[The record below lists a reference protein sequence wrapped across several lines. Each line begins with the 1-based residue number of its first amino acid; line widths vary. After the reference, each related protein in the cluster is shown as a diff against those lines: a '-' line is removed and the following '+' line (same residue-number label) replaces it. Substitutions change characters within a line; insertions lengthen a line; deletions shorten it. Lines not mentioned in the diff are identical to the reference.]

1 MSLDKLLGNKII
13 GKIATSPKQVEE
25 VFRVA
30 ERDLTAARNSLREG
44 DFDWALA
51 IAYNSML
58 QAGRALMLWRGYR
71 PLGEF
76 KHVAVV
82 EFVKIEFSDELSA
95 KLAFAF
101 NKIRRKRHRVVYEQ
115 AGITTEREA
124 SEVISLAE
132 EFVERVRKLL
142 KDGGATKIQKK
153 T

>member
-1 MSLDKLLGNKII
+1 VD
-13 GKIATSPKQVEE
+13 E

-30 ERDLTAARNSLREG
+30 ERDLNAARNSLREG

-58 QAGRALMLWRGYR
+58 QAGRALMLRRGYR
-71 PLGEF
+71 PVGEF

-82 EFVKIEFSDELSA
+82 EFVKVEFRDELSR

-101 NKIRRKRHRVVYEQ
+101 SKIRRKRHRVVYEQ

-124 SEVISLAE
+124 SEVICLAE
-132 EFVERVRKLL
+132 EFVSRVGDVVKH
-142 KDGGATKIQKK
+142 
-153 T
+153 

>member
-1 MSLDKLLGNKII
+1 MSLEKLLRDRMISKVVS
-13 GKIATSPKQVEE
+13 SPRQVSE

-30 ERDLTAARNSLREG
+30 ERDLSAARNNLREG

-58 QAGRALMLWRGYR
+58 QAGRALMLKRGFR
-71 PLGEF
+71 PVGEF

-82 EFVKIEFSDELSA
+82 EFVKVEFSDELSR

-101 NKIRRKRHRVVYEQ
+101 NKIRRKRHRVVYEE
-115 AGITTEREA
+115 AGVTTEREA

-132 EFVERVRKLL
+132 EFVDRVRELL
-142 KDGGATKIQKK
+142 KGNAGEH
-153 T
+153 